1 MHSFCL
7 PEKSVNFCF
16 VLVVSV
22 RSEEARVRS
31 EATVRTIFGEGSLC
45 ICWNEGK
52 LRMTNGSWNIL
63 LIAYLLR
70 GEKLEKSELKFN
82 YQFNIGA
89 TAEVSRQLRLTG
101 AIPLDIHRYWLLW
114 ITMELHISSLIQTH
128 ICGFSK
134 LRQVFVAAWRKMK
147 FILHLLHPN
156 INNFVQ
162 PNLLRRGNWKV

>member
-101 AIPLDIHRYWLLW
+101 AIPLDIHGDTDFY
-114 ITMELHISSLIQTH
+114 ELPWSSTYHHLYKPT
-128 ICGFSK
+128 S
-134 LRQVFVAAWRKMK
+134 AA
-147 FILHLLHPN
+147 FQN
-156 INNFVQ
+156 
-162 PNLLRRGNWKV
+162 